1 MSLSE
6 QEWLNEI
13 ALLNDDDHDI
23 DINGLLINDVL
34 RRAMDNTIV
43 ELLKLYDIIQDV
55 KQEERKKQPYRFNVL
70 IGANPSEP
78 DVSRILAGFFMQKT
92 NGDYR
97 VLKDFVRT
105 FWGASL
111 AAMITNPTISTEETV
126 IGDYRTDI
134 LICEKDKYAIVLENK
149 IWDAVDQ
156 PHQLA
161 NYIDAMLSSRYGF
174 SMEQIYVAF
183 LPKTNDHEPSLNS
196 WKSQEGVGS
205 YKEEFQDRYRLL
217 DFAEKILPWLE
228 SSKAVQ
234 GINNEYFEH
243 SRFLFIDFLKR
254 KLDLDSID
262 KMEQK
267 EIEKKL
273 REHLCTDDAV
283 ADAGKLLQMIDKLP
297 RIPMDEVV
305 KRLNVLRK
313 DRTKDAM
320 QQWKNKL
327 EEDYP
332 DYVIWNDIGGRH
344 MVVGVNV
351 PYGDIHEYFSVFIW
365 NYQNKAS
372 ISVAIA
378 LTKDGT
384 PYRKEIEPKVEELI
398 RGKKGFRKG
407 REWLFFKDVSYEEAY
422 PLLQE
427 LVRELPNI

>member
-1 MSLSE
+1 MAE
-6 QEWLNEI
+6 TN
-13 ALLNDDDHDI
+13 I
-23 DINGLLINDVL
+23 DSIDS
-34 RRAMDNTIV
+34 IV

-55 KQEERKKQPYRFNVL
+55 KEEERKKLPYRFNVL
-70 IGANPSEP
+70 LDANPLEP

-105 FWGASL
+105 FWGGDL

-126 IGDYRTDI
+126 IGDFRTDI
-134 LICEKDKYAIVLENK
+134 LIYEKDKYAIVLENK
-149 IWDAVDQ
+149 IWDAIDQ

-174 SMEQIYVAF
+174 GKEQIYVAY
-183 LPKTNDHEPSLNS
+183 LPKTNSHEPSLNS
-196 WKSQEGVGS
+196 WKSQEGGDS
-205 YKEEFQDRYRLL
+205 YKDEFLDRYRLL
-217 DFAEKILPWLE
+217 DFTEKILPWLE

-234 GINNEYFEH
+234 GINEDYFEH

-273 REHLCTDDAV
+273 KDHLYTDDAV

-305 KRLNVLRK
+305 KRLTVLRK
-313 DRTKDAM
+313 ERTKAAM
-320 QQWKNKL
+320 LQWINKI

-332 DYVIWNDIGGRH
+332 NFAIHDDRCGAH
-344 MVVGVNV
+344 MAVGVHV
-351 PYGDIHEYFSVFIW
+351 PYKEIHEFFVVFIW
-365 NYQNKAS
+365 NYQNKES
-372 ISVAIA
+372 ISVGIA
-378 LTKDGT
+378 LAKKGT
-384 PYRKEIEPKVEELI
+384 PYRKEIEPKVEELV
-398 RGKKGFRKG
+398 RGKKGFIKG
-407 REWLFFKDVSYEEAY
+407 HAWLFYKFVSYEEAY

-427 LVRELPNI
+427 LVNELPNI

>member
-1 MSLSE
+1 MAE
-6 QEWLNEI
+6 TN
-13 ALLNDDDHDI
+13 I
-23 DINGLLINDVL
+23 DSIDS
-34 RRAMDNTIV
+34 IV

-55 KQEERKKQPYRFNVL
+55 KEEERKKLPYRFNVL
-70 IGANPSEP
+70 LDANPLEP

-105 FWGASL
+105 FWGGDL

-126 IGDYRTDI
+126 IGDCRTDI
-134 LICEKDKYAIVLENK
+134 LIYEKDKYAIVLENK
-149 IWDAVDQ
+149 IWDAIDQ

-174 SMEQIYVAF
+174 CKEQVYVAY
-183 LPKTNDHEPSLNS
+183 LPKTDDHEPSLNS
-196 WKSQEGVGS
+196 WKSQERGDS
-205 YKEEFQDRYRLL
+205 YKDEFQDRYRLL
-217 DFAEKILPWLE
+217 DFSEKILPWLE

-234 GINNEYFEH
+234 EINEDYFEH

-262 KMEQK
+262 KMEKK
-267 EIEKKL
+267 ELEKKL
-273 REHLCTDDAV
+273 KDHLFTEDAV

-297 RIPMDEVV
+297 RIPMEEV
-305 KRLNVLRK
+305 KKLLTKLRK
-313 DRTKDAM
+313 ERTVKAM
-320 QQWKNKL
+320 QQWVKML
-327 EEDYP
+327 EADYP
-332 DYVIWNDIGGRH
+332 DYAIMNGIGGRH
-344 MVVGVNV
+344 MVAGVHV
-351 PYGDIHEYFSVFIW
+351 PYRDIHEFFCIYIW

-372 ISVAIA
+372 ISVVIA
-378 LTKDGT
+378 LTEKGT
-384 PYRKEIEPKVEELI
+384 PYRKEIEPKVEELV

-407 REWLFFKDVSYEEAY
+407 REWLFFKDVSYEQAY

>member
-1 MSLSE
+1 MAE
-6 QEWLNEI
+6 TN
-13 ALLNDDDHDI
+13 I
-23 DINGLLINDVL
+23 DSIDS
-34 RRAMDNTIV
+34 IV
-43 ELLKLYDIIQDV
+43 ELLKLYNIIQDV
-55 KQEERKKQPYRFNVL
+55 KEEERKKLPYRFNVL
-70 IGANPSEP
+70 IDANPLEP

-92 NGDYR
+92 KGEYR

-105 FWGASL
+105 FWNASL
-111 AAMITNPTISTEETV
+111 AAMITNPKISTEETV
-126 IGDYRTDI
+126 IGDCRTDI
-134 LICEKDKYAIVLENK
+134 LIYEKEKYAIVLENK

-174 SMEQIYVAF
+174 GKEQIYVAY

-196 WKSQEGVGS
+196 WKIQEGGGS
-205 YKEEFQDRYRLL
+205 YKDEFQERYRLL

-234 GINNEYFEH
+234 GINEEYFEH

-254 KLDLDSID
+254 RLDLDSID

-273 REHLCTDDAV
+273 KEHLCTDDAV

-297 RIPMDEVV
+297 RIPMDEVI
-305 KRLNVLRK
+305 KRLKVLRK
-313 DRTKDAM
+313 DRTKAAI
-320 QQWKNKL
+320 QQWAKIL

-332 DYVIWNDIGGRH
+332 NYAIWNETGGRH
-344 MVVGVNV
+344 MTVGVNV
-351 PYGDIHEYFSVFIW
+351 PYGEIHEFFSVFIW
-365 NYQNKAS
+365 NYQNKDA
-372 ISVAIA
+372 ISVVIA
-378 LTKDGT
+378 LTKEGT
-384 PYRKEIEPKVEELI
+384 PYRKEIEPKVEELVS
-398 RGKKGFRKG
+398 GKKGFVQG
-407 REWLFFKDVSYEEAY
+407 HEWLYYKYVSYEEAY

>member
-1 MSLSE
+1 MADT
-6 QEWLNEI
+6 NI
-13 ALLNDDDHDI
+13 GN
-23 DINGLLINDVL
+23 
-34 RRAMDNTIV
+34 MDYVV
-43 ELLKLYDIIQDV
+43 ELLELYDIIRDV
-55 KQEERKKQPYRFNVL
+55 KEEEKKKLPYRFNAL
-70 IGANPSEP
+70 IEANPLEP
-78 DVSRILAGFFMQKT
+78 DVSRMLAGFFMQKT
-92 NGDYR
+92 SGEYR
-97 VLKDFVRT
+97 VLKSFVKT
-105 FWGASL
+105 FWDDKL
-111 AAMITNPTISTEETV
+111 AAMITIPIISTEETV
-126 IGDYRTDI
+126 IGECRTDI
-134 LICEKDKYAIVLENK
+134 LIYEKDKYAIVLENK

-174 SMEQIYVAF
+174 GKEQIYVAY
-183 LPKTNDHEPSLNS
+183 LPKTNDHEPSMNS
-196 WKSQEGVGS
+196 WKSQEVGGS

-234 GINNEYFEH
+234 EINEEYFEH

-273 REHLCTDDAV
+273 KEHLYTGDAV
-283 ADAGKLLQMIDKLP
+283 ADTGKLLQMIDKLP

-305 KRLNVLRK
+305 SRLKVLRK
-313 DRTKDAM
+313 DRTIAAM
-320 QQWKNKL
+320 HQWVDQLKT
-327 EEDYP
+327 DYP
-332 DYVIWNDIGGRH
+332 NYAIMNGIGGRH
-344 MVVGVNV
+344 MVAGVHV

-372 ISVAIA
+372 ISVVIA
-378 LTKDGT
+378 LTKEGT

-398 RGKKGFRKG
+398 RGKKGFLRG
-407 REWLFFKDVSYEEAY
+407 HEWLFYKFVSYEEAY

>member
-1 MSLSE
+1 MAE
-6 QEWLNEI
+6 TN
-13 ALLNDDDHDI
+13 I
-23 DINGLLINDVL
+23 DNIDS
-34 RRAMDNTIV
+34 IV

-55 KQEERKKQPYRFNVL
+55 KEEERKKLPYRFNVL
-70 IGANPSEP
+70 LDANPLEP

-105 FWGASL
+105 FWGGDL

-126 IGDYRTDI
+126 IGDFRTDI
-134 LICEKDKYAIVLENK
+134 LIYEKDKYAIVLENK

-174 SMEQIYVAF
+174 CKEQVYVAY
-183 LPKTNDHEPSLNS
+183 LPKTDDHEPSLNS
-196 WKSQEGVGS
+196 WKSQEGGGS
-205 YKEEFQDRYRLL
+205 YKDEFQNRYRLI

-234 GINNEYFEH
+234 GINEEYFEH

-273 REHLCTDDAV
+273 KKHLYTDDAV
-283 ADAGKLLQMIDKLP
+283 ADTGKLLQMIDKLP

-313 DRTKDAM
+313 DRTKAAM

-327 EEDYP
+327 EEVYP
-332 DYVIWNDIGGRH
+332 DYVIWNDMGGRH
-344 MVVGVNV
+344 MTVGVNV

-372 ISVAIA
+372 ISVGIA
-378 LTKDGT
+378 LTKEGT
-384 PYRKEIEPKVEELI
+384 LYRKEIEPKVEELV
-398 RGKKGFRKG
+398 RGKKGFLQG
-407 REWLFFKDVSYEEAY
+407 HEWLFYKFVSYEEAY

>member
-1 MSLSE
+1 MAE
-6 QEWLNEI
+6 TN
-13 ALLNDDDHDI
+13 I
-23 DINGLLINDVL
+23 DNIDSV
-34 RRAMDNTIV
+34 V

-55 KQEERKKQPYRFNVL
+55 KQEESKKLPYRFNAL
-70 IGANPSEP
+70 IDANPLEP

-97 VLKDFVRT
+97 ILKDFVKT
-105 FWGASL
+105 FWGDSL
-111 AAMITNPTISTEETV
+111 AAMITNPTISSEETV
-126 IGDYRTDI
+126 KGDYRIDI
-134 LICEKDKYAIVLENK
+134 LVYEKDKYAIVLENK

-161 NYIDAMLSSRYGF
+161 NYIDAMLSSGYGF

-196 WKSQEGVGS
+196 WKSQEGGGS
-205 YKEEFQDRYRLL
+205 YKDEFQDRYRLL
-217 DFAEKILPWLE
+217 DFTEKILPWLE

-234 GINNEYFEH
+234 GINEEYFEH

-273 REHLCTDDAV
+273 KEHLYTDDAV

-305 KRLNVLRK
+305 KRLTVLRK
-313 DRTKDAM
+313 ERTKAAM
-320 QQWKNKL
+320 QQWLNKL

-332 DYVIWNDIGGRH
+332 DYTIHDDRCGAH
-344 MVVGVNV
+344 MAVGVHV
-351 PYGDIHEYFSVFIW
+351 PYREIHEFFVVFIW
-365 NYQNKAS
+365 NFHNKES
-372 ISVAIA
+372 ISVGIA
-378 LTKDGT
+378 LTKEGSL
-384 PYRKEIEPKVEELI
+384 YRKEIEPKVEELV
-398 RGKKGFRKG
+398 RGKKGFLQG
-407 REWLFFKDVSYEEAY
+407 HEWLFYKYVSYEEAY
-422 PLLQE
+422 SLLQE
-427 LVRELPNI
+427 MVRELPNI